1 MPYSLAIFWH
11 ERQRFLPAVLAVAFS
26 ALLIALQCG
35 LLLGIFSITSL
46 PVDSTS
52 ADLWLGG
59 PGILSVDQGTP
70 IATTYLAS
78 LARQPEVEH
87 CEIYLK
93 GLASWVKPDARGS
106 ELCMVIGTRLAGDAL
121 GAVRTIDRATRYLL
135 TEPGSVMVDK
145 TELGRLGIGGVGDRA
160 EINGQRVRVVLARR
174 HDPASAPVVV
184 ERLRANAHVSVF
196 TAEEL
201 SWRTRW
207 HWMMKTKAGIALGFA
222 AALGLLVGAVVTS
235 QTLYAATA
243 VSVREFAM
251 LRALGIPRW
260 KMRGMVVAQSLWVGI
275 LGVGLGVPAVYSLAE
290 GAAAL
295 GAKVLL
301 SPWLVAAAGTVTL
314 IMALVSGLVALRSLR
329 LAEPATLLR

>member
-1 MPYSLAIFWH
+1 
-11 ERQRFLPAVLAVAFS
+11 
-26 ALLIALQCG
+26 
-35 LLLGIFSITSL
+35 
-46 PVDSTS
+46 
-52 ADLWLGG
+52 
-59 PGILSVDQGTP
+59 
-70 IATTYLAS
+70 
-78 LARQPEVEH
+78 VEH

-93 GLASWVKPDARGS
+93 GLASWVKPGARGC

-121 GAVRTIDRATRYLL
+121 GAVRTLDPVRRSLL
-135 TEPGSVMVDK
+135 TEPGSVILDE
-145 TELGRLGIGGVGDRA
+145 TELGRLGIRGVGDSA
-160 EINGQRVRVVLARR
+160 EINGQRVRVVALVEGLQSIAAPYVFCSTETARQLLRMPRDQTTYVLARC

-184 ERLRANAHVSVF
+184 ERLRTNPNVSVF

-201 SWRTRW
+201 SWRTRL

-243 VSVREFAM
+243 VSLREYAV

-260 KMRGMVVAQSLWVGI
+260 RMRATVLAQSMWVGVI
-275 LGVGLGVPAVYSLAE
+275 GIGLGVPAVFCLAQS
-290 GAAAL
+290 ATAL

-314 IMALVSGLVALRSLR
+314 VMALLSGLVALRSLR